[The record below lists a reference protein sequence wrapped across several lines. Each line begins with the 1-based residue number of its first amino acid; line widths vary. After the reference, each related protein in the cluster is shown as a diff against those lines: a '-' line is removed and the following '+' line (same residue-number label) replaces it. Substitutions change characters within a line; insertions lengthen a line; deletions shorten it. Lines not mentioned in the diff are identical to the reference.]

1 MFFFAITSAIE
12 KGVVRRQHEVFFY
25 LYYRL
30 SFTNTGLDIWYYTLT
45 IFKWETI
52 SLTGMLT
59 KLLLWGT
66 DISVYKI
73 LMFFETMKGI
83 QVLRDEKKRFCLSGI
98 SQCRLDKKIKKYSK
112 K

>member
-1 MFFFAITSAIE
+1 MFFFCNYFSHRNRSSKNAT
-12 KGVVRRQHEVFFY
+12 RCLLD

-52 SLTGMLT
+52 SLKGMLT

-66 DISVYKI
+66 NISVCKI

-83 QVLRDEKKRFCLSGI
+83 QVVI
-98 SQCRLDKKIKKYSK
+98 DKKPFWDFTMSFR
-112 K
+112 